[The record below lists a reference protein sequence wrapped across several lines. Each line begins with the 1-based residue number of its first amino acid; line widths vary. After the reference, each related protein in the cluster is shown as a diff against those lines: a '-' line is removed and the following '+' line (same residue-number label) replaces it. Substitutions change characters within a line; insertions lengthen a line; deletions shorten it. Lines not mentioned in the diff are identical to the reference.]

1 MEVILLEK
9 VNKLGDLG
17 DKVRV
22 KSGYGRNFLIP
33 QEKAVPATAKHLE
46 EFEARRSE
54 LEKAEKETLSKAQ
67 SREKALSELTVTI
80 TRNAGAEGKLFG
92 SVTSADIAAAA
103 TEAGVELE
111 KREVRLPEGPIHEI
125 GEFDIDLHLHSD
137 VNTTVKVNVV
147 AEEG

>member
-9 VNKLGDLG
+9 VNKLGELG

-33 QEKAVPATAKHLE
+33 QNKAVPATADHLA
-46 EFEARRSE
+46 EFEAKRAE
-54 LEKAEKETLSKAQ
+54 LEKAEKDSMAAA
-67 SREKALSELTVTI
+67 EKRAKSISDLTVTI
-80 TRNAGAEGKLFG
+80 ARNAGEEGKLFG
-92 SVTSADIAAAA
+92 SVTNGDIAAAV

-111 KREVRLPEGPIHEI
+111 KREVRLPEGPLHEI
-125 GEFDIDLHLHSD
+125 GEYDIDLHLHVD

-147 AEEG
+147 AEEA

>member
-9 VNKLGDLG
+9 VNKLGELG
-17 DKVRV
+17 DKVNV

-33 QEKAVPATAKHLE
+33 ENKAVPATKQHLA
-46 EFEARRSE
+46 EFEAKRAE
-54 LEKAEKETLSKAQ
+54 FEKAEKESLAIAETRAKSI
-67 SREKALSELTVTI
+67 SALVVTI
-80 TRNAGAEGKLFG
+80 ARNAGEEGKLFG
-92 SVTSADIAAAA
+92 SVTNGDIAAAV

-125 GEFDIDLHLHSD
+125 GEYDVDLHLHVD

-147 AEEG
+147 AEEA